1 MKKNLFILISFILL
15 TGCAQNLALLGPAIS
30 VATTGG
36 VQHAV
41 VGGTINQGIKS
52 ETGKNISE
60 HMISLLDANKEHQ
73 ECNNEHSN
81 SLQEIFFDSSEGI
94 NCKNLQ

>member
-1 MKKNLFILISFILL
+1 M
-15 TGCAQNLALLGPAIS
+15 
-30 VATTGG
+30 
-36 VQHAV
+36 

-94 NCKNLQ
+94 NCKNIQ